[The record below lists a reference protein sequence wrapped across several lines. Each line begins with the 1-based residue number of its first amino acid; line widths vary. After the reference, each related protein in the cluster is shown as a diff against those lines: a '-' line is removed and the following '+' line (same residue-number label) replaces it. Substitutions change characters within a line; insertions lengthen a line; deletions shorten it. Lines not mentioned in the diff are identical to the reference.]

1 MSEFRRE
8 EALLLLAL
16 GGDLPEML
24 PDAATA
30 ARMRNQVMARLTAA
44 PLAGHAVRNDERE
57 WVPLLPG
64 ITIKTLL
71 KDAAN
76 GAQTTLWR
84 LQPGAC
90 VPPHP
95 HSRDEECLI
104 LEGSIVLDEIE
115 YFPGDFVFARAGE
128 RHGVISAPNGAL
140 FLIRG
145 EPVPDPSV
153 LARLSGQA

>member
-1 MSEFRRE
+1 MPDRIPQ
-8 EALLLLAL
+8 LD
-16 GGDLPEML
+16 DL
-24 PDAATA
+24 
-30 ARMRNQVMARLTAA
+30 AA

-115 YFPGDFVFARAGE
+115 YFR
-128 RHGVISAPNGAL
+128 NGGIL
-140 FLIRG
+140 QY
-145 EPVPDPSV
+145 V
-153 LARLSGQA
+153 LRQLAA

>member
-8 EALLLLAL
+8 DALLLLAL
-16 GGDLPEML
+16 ASGLPEVM
-24 PDAATA
+24 PDAVA
-30 ARMRNQVMARLTAA
+30 ALRTRDRVMAGVTAA
-44 PLAGHAVRNDERE
+44 PLSGHAVRNNERE

-71 KDAAN
+71 KDTAS

-104 LEGSIVLDEIE
+104 LEGSIVLDAVE

-153 LARLSGQA
+153 LARLSG